1 MRRQVIAVM
10 ISDWEIECCAPPPV
24 IGAES
29 TWRLE
34 FLAAD
39 ETGNET
45 DDDETAHEHIWTVT
59 HDPRG
64 TAFLERNGIHAM
76 WNSYTTP
83 PPPPGIHTLRGLL
96 HGTAHGGTV
105 PDSLT
110 PVTGRVQRVRLVS
123 YEFEWDP
130 VEERTLRYRE
140 GTRILHDIRECPRG
154 FNEGP
159 VGPGRQNTGVL
170 IDLAVPAR

>member
-1 MRRQVIAVM
+1 MRRHVIAVM

-24 IGAES
+24 LGAES

-34 FLAAD
+34 FLAD
-39 ETGNET
+39 N
-45 DDDETAHEHIWTVT
+45 DETADNETGDQDIWTVT

-64 TAFLERNGIHAM
+64 TVFLERNDIHAM
-76 WNSYTTP
+76 WNNYTTP

-105 PDSLT
+105 PDSLA

-123 YEFEWDP
+123 CEFEWVP
-130 VEERTLRYRE
+130 GEERALRSRP
-140 GTRILHDIRECPRG
+140 GTRTLHEVRESPRG

-159 VGPGRQNTGVL
+159 IGAGRQNTGVL

>member
-1 MRRQVIAVM
+1 MRRHVIAVM

-34 FLAAD
+34 FLADTD
-39 ETGNET
+39 ETPDNE
-45 DDDETAHEHIWTVT
+45 AGHEDIWTVT

-76 WNSYTTP
+76 WNSHPAP

-130 VEERTLRYRE
+130 VEERTLRYRP
-140 GTRILHDIRECPRG
+140 GTRTLHDVREGPRW